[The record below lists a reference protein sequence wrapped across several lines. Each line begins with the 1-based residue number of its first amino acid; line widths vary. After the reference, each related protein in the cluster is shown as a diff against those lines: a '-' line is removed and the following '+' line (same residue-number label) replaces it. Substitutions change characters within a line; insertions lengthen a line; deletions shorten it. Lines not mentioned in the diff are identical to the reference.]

1 MQRRS
6 AGGLIFVI
14 AAALAA
20 ALYFFSAPGGTPWL
34 GAEPRA
40 GLRVWRWMVRLAQG
54 DVVFLAGLGATVAG
68 GLLGTIVN
76 RYAGWRVAVAAV
88 LVWITL
94 PWVWNGVV
102 LGRCSVCL
110 ASVAVAA
117 AWVLNVLILWTTR
130 RARRLRAR
138 KEEDDAAA
146 EDVEKVVYLS
156 PRSLAWKFLFA
167 GVAFAVLSVAN
178 HDWRLGQ
185 AASVYAH
192 GVVDEAAGR
201 VIVLNGAADEQIA
214 EVAGTIPDGTA
225 LLFDQTAS
233 TRANLVAWVKSTW
246 PGETNL
252 WLTAEVGVDAFARTA
267 VRLFPSRFY
276 LMTGESTTF
285 AGWSARWAAA
295 APYARSRDP
304 FVPVMRR
311 AFAVEGNALGNR
323 LQATGQLAEAWK
335 LYWRIYSEVEPDNSA
350 ALVNLGGMLKGGY
363 AAEKGPQAKVEAALA
378 ALVKRTRS
386 GQRPTG
392 VRRLVEDRR
401 SPEVRRQAVEQRGP
415 EGRRG
420 LVAWS
425 NEMIASYNAGDL
437 DKAARIARAILTR
450 PDGLGCLP
458 AYAVLGA
465 ALAREGDYAMSEVCY
480 RVAVEGAGETAPRAA
495 LFNDYADT
503 LRHLKRFVEAERYA
517 RLAIV
522 ESGGKAWLCKLTL
535 AEVLQDAGKAPDEVR
550 SLLAEVERL
559 KLDQG
564 RKAK

>member
-40 GLRVWRWMVRLAQG
+40 GLRVWRWMVRLAHG

-110 ASVAVAA
+110 ASAAVAA

-233 TRANLVAWVKSTW
+233 TRTNLVAWVKSTW

-252 WLTAEVGVDAFARTA
+252 WLTAEVGVDAFARMA

-323 LQATGQLAEAWK
+323 LQATGQLTEAWK
-335 LYWRIYSEVEPDNSA
+335 VYWRIYSEVEPDNSA
-350 ALVNLGGMLKGGY
+350 ALVNLGGMLQGGY

-386 GQRPTG
+386 GQRPAG

-559 KLDQG
+559 KLDRG

>member
-40 GLRVWRWMVRLAQG
+40 GLRVWRWMVRLAHG

-110 ASVAVAA
+110 ASAAVAA

-233 TRANLVAWVKSTW
+233 TRTNLVAWVKNTW

-252 WLTAEVGVDAFARTA
+252 WLTAEVGVDAFARMA

-285 AGWSARWAAA
+285 EGWSARWTAA
-295 APYARSRDP
+295 APYGKSKDP

-311 AFAVEGNALGNR
+311 AFAVEGNALGNK
-323 LQATGQLAEAWK
+323 LQAAGRSAEAWK
-335 LYWRIYSEVEPDNSA
+335 VYWRIYSEVEPDNSA
-350 ALVNLGGMLKGGY
+350 ALVNLGGMLQGGY
-363 AAEKGPQAKVEAALA
+363 AAEKGPRAKVEAALA

-386 GQRPTG
+386 GQCPAG

-522 ESGGKAWLCKLTL
+522 ESDGKAWLCKLTL

-559 KLDQG
+559 KLDRG